1 MLEHMFFKSFFY
13 PFLVSVFLS
22 TLVVTIFLGCFTNN
36 NYDKKTRQNIIDLG
50 KKFSKISI
58 NSANVLLSSML
69 LKLKVGLNEQI
80 IFYQKIAKDLLKD
93 EKSHKLIRDNLI
105 SAVNIDP
112 YFCENN
118 NDIIYHTAVW
128 LLDEETTEDNFD
140 DSKREAKLQ
149 LISFSNIISS
159 IDSILKATMPN
170 TYSYFLYFD
179 KTEFYASYPLSVDCD
194 YEFADIIAHYPYYE
208 DLMTTCMNEKGEYYY
223 VYKTK
228 CQGFYIN
235 MLKSRTSVFDNN
247 YSSSKNKTI
256 FVNNY
261 YYVITEEAPKEF
273 TMCIEFDD
281 PISKGKGYI
290 CVDYNFEEIA
300 ISLDN
305 LNSNIIGYFFI
316 SNIGFNN
323 VFYFPYSKTSAKV
336 ANEEIFNLNIK
347 YRLEEKIYFFDYIN
361 KIITSNYIDNIGNN
375 IFDEVF
381 INGKNSSKQYFS
393 LNREKYNYSIFPV
406 LIENLN
412 GHKEHIFSIIY
423 VYNDNLYLEEMKTY
437 TSSISIKI
445 ILELILFFVFGSGL
459 LYLLNLIKFK
469 FKKSSK
475 GDKSLDTNNRGHPE
489 FKKKLDFKKK
499 IFDKIVKWFNV
510 FDDYISYIKDNSSL
524 NDIQSILK
532 DYFKRINSNNNE
544 FDLESQSTL
553 IFRVNI
559 QKSNFLKG
567 KFCLYCK
574 NYTDALFYFIRAA
587 KKETIVLDGLI
598 KKRSLKHIYKILTK
612 MDKKFEELR
621 LKNLDMEK
629 EMKEYKRN
637 KNRINNKKF
646 KIGRKRTNRSII
658 YQGINTI
665 TFGEEMGEIEQ
676 FILENIRECNSKKE
690 KDILILIDFNNYNNQ
705 EENIFKKSNTKL
717 DLFIEQT
724 IEILNN
730 YLSPCD
736 RLCVFIYTNEYKIIC
751 PLMSVEKI
759 DVNSFSKDLVYYKN
773 IYFKEKYEHDEYDI
787 NFNDFINKD
796 IELNLLGKNN
806 ISEQSQE
813 DSVEISD
820 KEENNYQKITGL
832 VNTINHINKHSR
844 MKDGIKNEKYFIL
857 FTNLLN

>member
-1 MLEHMFFKSFFY
+1 M
-13 PFLVSVFLS
+13 
-22 TLVVTIFLGCFTNN
+22 
-36 NYDKKTRQNIIDLG
+36 
-50 KKFSKISI
+50 
-58 NSANVLLSSML
+58 
-69 LKLKVGLNEQI
+69 
-80 IFYQKIAKDLLKD
+80 
-93 EKSHKLIRDNLI
+93 
-105 SAVNIDP
+105 
-112 YFCENN
+112 
-118 NDIIYHTAVW
+118 
-128 LLDEETTEDNFD
+128 
-140 DSKREAKLQ
+140 
-149 LISFSNIISS
+149 
-159 IDSILKATMPN
+159 
-170 TYSYFLYFD
+170 
-179 KTEFYASYPLSVDCD
+179 
-194 YEFADIIAHYPYYE
+194 
-208 DLMTTCMNEKGEYYY
+208 
-223 VYKTK
+223 
-228 CQGFYIN
+228 
-235 MLKSRTSVFDNN
+235 
-247 YSSSKNKTI
+247 
-256 FVNNY
+256 
-261 YYVITEEAPKEF
+261 
-273 TMCIEFDD
+273 
-281 PISKGKGYI
+281 
-290 CVDYNFEEIA
+290 
-300 ISLDN
+300 
-305 LNSNIIGYFFI
+305 
-316 SNIGFNN
+316 
-323 VFYFPYSKTSAKV
+323 
-336 ANEEIFNLNIK
+336 
-347 YRLEEKIYFFDYIN
+347 
-361 KIITSNYIDNIGNN
+361 
-375 IFDEVF
+375 
-381 INGKNSSKQYFS
+381 
-393 LNREKYNYSIFPV
+393 
-406 LIENLN
+406 
-412 GHKEHIFSIIY
+412 
-423 VYNDNLYLEEMKTY
+423 
-437 TSSISIKI
+437 
-445 ILELILFFVFGSGL
+445 
-459 LYLLNLIKFK
+459 
-469 FKKSSK
+469 
-475 GDKSLDTNNRGHPE
+475 DTNNRGHPE

-544 FDLESQSTL
+544 FDLESESTL

-676 FILENIRECNSKKE
+676 FILENIRECNSKQE

-813 DSVEISD
+813 DSVEISA

>member
-1 MLEHMFFKSFFY
+1 MMLEHMFFKSFFY

-69 LKLKVGLNEQI
+69 LKLQVCLNEQI

-105 SAVNIDP
+105 SAVNIGP

-179 KTEFYASYPLSVDCD
+179 KTEFYASYPLSVDCE

-281 PISKGKGYI
+281 PISKGKGYT

-323 VFYFPYSKTSAKV
+323 VVYFPYSKTSAKV

-347 YRLEEKIYFFDYIN
+347 YHSEEKIYFFDYIT
-361 KIITSNYIDNIGNN
+361 K
-375 IFDEVF
+375 
-381 INGKNSSKQYFS
+381 
-393 LNREKYNYSIFPV
+393 LLHP
-406 LIENLN
+406 
-412 GHKEHIFSIIY
+412 
-423 VYNDNLYLEEMKTY
+423 
-437 TSSISIKI
+437 I
-445 ILELILFFVFGSGL
+445 IL
-459 LYLLNLIKFK
+459 
-469 FKKSSK
+469 
-475 GDKSLDTNNRGHPE
+475 
-489 FKKKLDFKKK
+489 
-499 IFDKIVKWFNV
+499 
-510 FDDYISYIKDNSSL
+510 
-524 NDIQSILK
+524 
-532 DYFKRINSNNNE
+532 
-544 FDLESQSTL
+544 
-553 IFRVNI
+553 
-559 QKSNFLKG
+559 
-567 KFCLYCK
+567 
-574 NYTDALFYFIRAA
+574 
-587 KKETIVLDGLI
+587 
-598 KKRSLKHIYKILTK
+598 
-612 MDKKFEELR
+612 
-621 LKNLDMEK
+621 
-629 EMKEYKRN
+629 
-637 KNRINNKKF
+637 
-646 KIGRKRTNRSII
+646 II
-658 YQGINTI
+658 
-665 TFGEEMGEIEQ
+665 
-676 FILENIRECNSKKE
+676 
-690 KDILILIDFNNYNNQ
+690 
-705 EENIFKKSNTKL
+705 
-717 DLFIEQT
+717 
-724 IEILNN
+724 
-730 YLSPCD
+730 
-736 RLCVFIYTNEYKIIC
+736 
-751 PLMSVEKI
+751 
-759 DVNSFSKDLVYYKN
+759 
-773 IYFKEKYEHDEYDI
+773 
-787 NFNDFINKD
+787 
-796 IELNLLGKNN
+796 
-806 ISEQSQE
+806 
-813 DSVEISD
+813 
-820 KEENNYQKITGL
+820 
-832 VNTINHINKHSR
+832 
-844 MKDGIKNEKYFIL
+844 
-857 FTNLLN
+857 